1 MMTATKG
8 QVFADA
14 ARSLVGVP
22 WHPQGRTRRGLDCAG
37 VVVVAADIIG
47 ETLRD
52 ATGYRIPVMDT
63 MLENLLVT
71 NFDLPEDWPHVGD
84 ILAFTFRRAST
95 TADPAQHLG
104 ILTSLESD
112 PMMMVTI
119 ESGGEV
125 RERPVSRGWFNRI
138 VGVYRLH
145 GAEDAWRRSH

>member
-8 QVFADA
+8 RLFADA
-14 ARSLVGVP
+14 ARSLIGTP
-22 WHPQGRTRRGLDCAG
+22 WHPQGRSRRGIDCAG

-63 MLENLLVT
+63 MLEQLLVT
-71 NFDLPEDWPHVGD
+71 NFDIPDEWPMVGD

-104 ILTSLESD
+104 ILTTLDTD

-119 ESGGEV
+119 ESGGAV
-125 RERPVSRGWFNRI
+125 KERTVSQGWFDRI

-145 GAEDAWRRSH
+145 GAEDEWRRSH